1 MKNKELQEYIQAQ
14 IIQSPKR
21 LKGLTNDMQGKP
33 LFKRSVFLVL
43 QKYVNDYLNKGGEPR
58 IIVMPGLRGT
68 GKTTLLAQLFLS
80 LPNDNI
86 TKLYLSVEEAIKRFD
101 VNLWDIIE
109 NYEVLIGKHIEEIDV
124 PLILFL
130 DEIHYD
136 EKWALF
142 LKSMYDKSRKV
153 MIFCTGSAALL
164 LREQINADV
173 ARRVFFVDVY
183 PVCFSE
189 YMLFKY
195 GKFHI
200 KGIGQTIKDAILYST
215 SAKDVYE
222 KLQKEESRVK
232 KYWLDIDTFEIQR
245 YIKLGTFPFTLRS
258 ENEIL
263 ALSFISQ
270 VINKVIYT
278 DIPQFYKF
286 ENETLNRIDKI
297 LYLISET
304 LGVSVTKLSETME
317 MKPDTLRL
325 ILKSLESSGLI
336 LRIAPYGAHF
346 RQVKKPS
353 KYLFATPTLRFSY
366 LSSRESVGIFENYQ
380 GSLFEDIVGM
390 YLNRVLPQFG
400 GFSLTFDV
408 SEGGADFIITLGNQ
422 KVVVEVGAG
431 KKGYKQIIATA
442 QKVSPKYSIII
453 SSNELEYSEE
463 HNAAKIPL
471 NYFLLM

>member
-14 IIQSPKR
+14 IVQAPKR

-43 QKYVNDYLNKGGEPR
+43 QKYVTDYLKKGSEPR

-80 LPNDNI
+80 LPNENM

-101 VNLWDIIE
+101 VSLWDIME
-109 NYEVLIGKHIEEIDV
+109 NYEVLIGKYIEEVDE

-136 EKWALF
+136 EKWVLF
-142 LKSMYDKSRKV
+142 LKSMYDKSKKV
-153 MIFCTGSAALL
+153 MIFCTGSSALL

-173 ARRVFFVDVY
+173 ARRVYFVDVY
-183 PVCFSE
+183 PVSFSE

-195 GKFHI
+195 GKFAI
-200 KGIGQTIKDAILYST
+200 KGIGQIIKDAILYSEN
-215 SAKDVYE
+215 AKDVYE
-222 KLQKEESRVK
+222 KLKKEEDKIK
-232 KYWLDIDTFEIQR
+232 KYWMEVDTLEMHR

-258 ENEIL
+258 ENEVL
-263 ALSFISQ
+263 ALSFVAQI
-270 VINKVIYT
+270 INKVIYT

-286 ENETLNRIDKI
+286 ETETLNRIDKI

-353 KYLFATPTLRFSY
+353 KYLFATPSLRFSY
-366 LSSRESVGIFENYQ
+366 LSTRESVGIFENYK
-380 GSLFEDIVGM
+380 GSLFEDITGM
-390 YLNRVLPQFG
+390 YLNRVLPPFG
-400 GFSLTFDV
+400 GFSLTYDV
-408 SEGGADFIITLGNQ
+408 SEGGADFVVTLGNQ
-422 KVVVEVGAG
+422 KVVIEVGAG
-431 KKGYKQIIATA
+431 DKGYKQVIATS
-442 QKVSPKYSIII
+442 QKVNSKYSIII
-453 SSNELEYSEE
+453 SNNELEYSEE
-463 HNAAKIPL
+463 HNAVKIPL

>member
-1 MKNKELQEYIQAQ
+1 MKSKELQEYIQTQ
-14 IIQSPKR
+14 IVQSPKR

-43 QKYVNDYLNKGGEPR
+43 QKYVADYLKKGSDPR

-80 LPNDNI
+80 LPNENI
-86 TKLYLSVEEAIKRFD
+86 TKLYLSVEESIKRFD
-101 VNLWDIIE
+101 VNLWDIME
-109 NYEVLIGKHIEEIDV
+109 NYEVLIGKYIEEIDE

-142 LKSMYDKSRKV
+142 LKSMYDKSQKV
-153 MIFCTGSAALL
+153 MIFCTGSSALL

-173 ARRVFFVDVY
+173 ARRVHFVDVY

-195 GKFHI
+195 GKFPI
-200 KGIGQTIKDAILYST
+200 KGMGQTVKDAILYST
-215 SAKDVYE
+215 SAKEVYE
-222 KLQKEESRVK
+222 KLQKENDKVK
-232 KYWLDIDTFEIQR
+232 KYWLDIDTFEMQR
-245 YIKLGTFPFTLRS
+245 YIKLGTFPFTLKS
-258 ENEIL
+258 ENEVL
-263 ALSFISQ
+263 AVSFVSQ
-270 VINKVIYT
+270 IINKVVHT

-304 LGVSVTKLSETME
+304 LGVSVAKLSETLE

-353 KYLFATPTLRFSY
+353 KYLFATPSLRFSY
-366 LSSRESVGIFENYQ
+366 LSSRESTGIFENYQ
-380 GSLFEDIVGM
+380 GSLFEDITGM
-390 YLNRVLPQFG
+390 YLNRVLPSFG
-400 GFSLTFDV
+400 DFSLTYDV
-408 SEGGADFIITLGNQ
+408 SKGGADFIVTLGNQ
-422 KVVVEVGAG
+422 KVVIEVGAG
-431 KKGYKQIIATA
+431 KKGYKQIMATA
-442 QKVSPKYSIII
+442 QKVSPKYSIVI
-453 SSNELEYSEE
+453 SSNDLEYSEE
-463 HNAAKIPL
+463 HNAVKIPL

>member
-14 IIQSPKR
+14 IVQSPKR

-43 QKYVNDYLNKGGEPR
+43 QKYVNDYLKKGSEPR

-68 GKTTLLAQLFLS
+68 GKTTLLAQLFLA
-80 LPNDNI
+80 LPSENI
-86 TKLYLSVEEAIKRFD
+86 TKLYLSVEEALKRFD
-101 VNLWDIIE
+101 VNLWDILE
-109 NYEVLIGKHIEEIDV
+109 NYEVLIGKHIEEIDT

-183 PVCFSE
+183 PVSFSE

-195 GKFHI
+195 RKFPI
-200 KGIGQTIKDAILYST
+200 KGIGQTIKDAVLYSKD
-215 SAKDVYE
+215 AKDVYE
-222 KLQKEESRVK
+222 KLKKEEDKVK
-232 KYWLDIDTFEIQR
+232 RYWLDIDTFEMQR

-258 ENEIL
+258 ENEVL
-263 ALSFISQ
+263 AVSFVSQ
-270 VINKVIYT
+270 IINKVIYT

-286 ENETLNRIDKI
+286 ENDTLNRIDKI

-304 LGVSVTKLSETME
+304 LGVSVTKLSETLE

-346 RQVKKPS
+346 RQVKKAS
-353 KYLFATPTLRFSY
+353 KYLFATPSLRFSY
-366 LSSRESVGIFENYQ
+366 LSSRESIGLFENYQ

-390 YLNRVLPQFG
+390 YLNRVVPPFG
-400 GFSLTFDV
+400 GFSLTYDV
-408 SEGGADFIITLGNQ
+408 SEGGADFIVTLGNR
-422 KVVVEVGAG
+422 KVIIEVGAG

-442 QKVSPKYSIII
+442 RKVDSKYGIII
-453 SSNELEYSEE
+453 SKNELEYSPEY
-463 HNAAKIPL
+463 NAVKIPL

>member
-14 IIQSPKR
+14 IVQSPKR

-43 QKYVNDYLNKGGEPR
+43 QKYLNDYLQKGTEPR

-80 LPNDNI
+80 SPNDNV
-86 TKLYLSVEEAIKRFD
+86 TKMYLSVEEALKRFD
-101 VNLWDIIE
+101 VNLWDILE
-109 NYEVLIGKHIEEIDV
+109 NYEAIIGKHIEEIDA

-173 ARRVFFVDVY
+173 ARRVFFVDVH
-183 PVCFSE
+183 PVSFSE

-195 GKFHI
+195 DKFPV
-200 KGIGQTIKDAILYST
+200 KGIGQIIKEAILYS
-215 SAKDVYE
+215 KDAREVYE
-222 KLQKEESRVK
+222 KLKKEEDKVK
-232 KYWLDIDTFEIQR
+232 RYWLDVDTFEIQR

-263 ALSFISQ
+263 AVSFVSQ
-270 VINKVIYT
+270 IINKVIYT

-286 ENETLNRIDKI
+286 ETETLNRIDKI

-304 LGVSVTKLSETME
+304 LGVSVTKLSETLE

-353 KYLFATPTLRFSY
+353 KYLFATPSLRFSY
-366 LSSRESVGIFENYQ
+366 LSSRESMGIFENYQ

-390 YLNRVLPQFG
+390 YLNRILPPFS
-400 GFSLTFDV
+400 GFSLTYDV
-408 SEGGADFIITLGNQ
+408 SEGGADFIVTLGNQ
-422 KVVVEVGAG
+422 KIVIEVGAG

-442 QKVSPKYSIII
+442 LKVNPKYNIII
-453 SSNELEYSEE
+453 SKNELEYSEE
-463 HNAAKIPL
+463 YNAIKIPL

>member
-14 IIQSPKR
+14 IVQSPKR

-43 QKYVNDYLNKGGEPR
+43 QKYLNDYLQKGTEPR

-80 LPNDNI
+80 SPNDNV
-86 TKLYLSVEEAIKRFD
+86 TKMYLSVEEALKRFD
-101 VNLWDIIE
+101 VNLWDILE
-109 NYEVLIGKHIEEIDV
+109 NYEAIIGKHIEEIDA

-173 ARRVFFVDVY
+173 ARRVFFVDVH
-183 PVCFSE
+183 PVSFSE
-189 YMLFKY
+189 YMLFKHD
-195 GKFHI
+195 KFPV
-200 KGIGQTIKDAILYST
+200 KGIGQTIKEAILYSKG
-215 SAKDVYE
+215 AKEVYE
-222 KLQKEESRVK
+222 KLKKEGDKVRR
-232 KYWLDIDTFEIQR
+232 YWLDVDTFEIQR

-263 ALSFISQ
+263 AVSFVSQ
-270 VINKVIYT
+270 IINKVIYT

-286 ENETLNRIDKI
+286 ETETLNRIDKI

-304 LGVSVTKLSETME
+304 LGVSVTKLSETLE

-353 KYLFATPTLRFSY
+353 KYLFATPSLRFSY
-366 LSSRESVGIFENYQ
+366 LSSRESIGIFENYQ
-380 GSLFEDIVGM
+380 GSLFEDIAGM
-390 YLNRVLPQFG
+390 YLNRILPPFS
-400 GFSLTFDV
+400 GFSLTYDV
-408 SEGGADFIITLGNQ
+408 SEGGADFIVKLGNQ
-422 KVVVEVGAG
+422 KIVIEVGAG

-442 QKVSPKYSIII
+442 LKVNPKYNIII
-453 SSNELEYSEE
+453 SKNELEYSEE
-463 HNAAKIPL
+463 YNAIKIPL

>member
-1 MKNKELQEYIQAQ
+1 MKNRELQEYIQTQ
-14 IIQSPKR
+14 ITQAPKR

-43 QKYVNDYLNKGGEPR
+43 QKYVNDFLKKETEPR

-80 LPNDNI
+80 LTNENI
-86 TKLYLSVEEAIKRFD
+86 TKFYLSADEAIKRFN
-101 VNLWDIIE
+101 VNLWDVIE
-109 NYEVLIGKHIEEIDV
+109 NYEVLIGKHIEEIDS

-142 LKSMYDKSRKV
+142 LKSMYDKSKKI

-173 ARRVFFVDVY
+173 ARRIHFVDIH

-195 GKFHI
+195 DKFPI
-200 KGIGQTIKDAILYST
+200 KGISKTIKNAILYSKD
-215 SAKDVYE
+215 AKDIYE
-222 KLQKEESRVK
+222 KLKKENNRMRD
-232 KYWLDIDTFEIQR
+232 YWLDITAFEIR
-245 YIKLGTFPFTLRS
+245 KYITLGTFPFTLKS
-258 ENEIL
+258 ENEVL
-263 ALSFISQ
+263 AVNFVSQ
-270 VINKVIYT
+270 IINKVIYT
-278 DIPQFYKF
+278 DIPQFYRF

-304 LGVSVTKLSETME
+304 LGVSVTKLSETLQ

-336 LRIAPYGAHF
+336 LRVAPYGAHF

-353 KYLFATPTLRFSY
+353 KYLFATPSLRFSY
-366 LSSRESVGIFENYQ
+366 LSTRESIGIFENYQ

-390 YLNRVLPQFG
+390 YLTRILPQFSD
-400 GFSLTFDV
+400 FSLTYDI
-408 SEGGADFIITLGNQ
+408 SKGGADFIVTMGNQ
-422 KVVVEVGAG
+422 KIVIEVGLG
-431 KKGYKQIIATA
+431 KKGYKQIIATS
-442 QKVSPKYSIII
+442 KKIKPKYSIII
-453 SSNELEYSEE
+453 SNNELEYSEE
-463 HNAAKIPL
+463 YNAVKVPL
-471 NYFLLM
+471 NYFLLI

>member
-14 IIQSPKR
+14 IVQAPKR

-43 QKYVNDYLNKGGEPR
+43 RKYVADFLKKGSEPR

-80 LPNDNI
+80 LPNENI

-101 VNLWDIIE
+101 VNLWDIIQ
-109 NYEVLIGKHIEEIDV
+109 NYEELIGKSIEEIDV

-136 EKWALF
+136 EKWAIF
-142 LKSMYDKSRKV
+142 LKSMYDKSKKI

-173 ARRVFFVDVY
+173 ARRVYFVDVH

-189 YMLFKY
+189 YMLFKR
-195 GKFHI
+195 GKFPI
-200 KGIGQTIKDAILYST
+200 KGIGQIIKDAILHSAN
-215 SAKDVYE
+215 AKDVYE
-222 KLQKEESRVK
+222 KLQKENDKVK
-232 KYWLDIDTFEIQR
+232 KYWLDIDTFEMHR

-258 ENEIL
+258 ENEVL
-263 ALSFISQ
+263 AVSFVSQ

-286 ENETLNRIDKI
+286 ETETLNRIDKI

-304 LGVSVTKLSETME
+304 LGVSVTKLSETLQ
-317 MKPDTLRL
+317 MKPDTIRI
-325 ILKSLESSGLI
+325 ILKSLESSGLV

-346 RQVKKPS
+346 RQVRKPS
-353 KYLFATPTLRFSY
+353 KYLFATPSLRFSY
-366 LSSRESVGIFENYQ
+366 LSSRESIGIFENYQ
-380 GSLFEDIVGM
+380 GSLFEDITGM
-390 YLNRVLPQFG
+390 YLNRVLPKFG
-400 GFSLTFDV
+400 GFSLTYDV
-408 SEGGADFIITLGNQ
+408 SEGGADFIVTIGNE
-422 KVVVEVGAG
+422 KVVIEVGAG
-431 KKGYKQIIATA
+431 KKGYKQIISTA
-442 QKVSPKYSIII
+442 QKVNPKYSIII
-453 SSNELEYSEE
+453 SNNELEYSQEY
-463 HNAAKIPL
+463 NAVKIPL